1 METFSGVRCIEAAG
15 ETQNCFRTFTPYTS
29 EPYSLYLSP
38 YILSL
43 MDIFLIRHTEV
54 SVGRSVAYGQTD
66 VDLAEVYEEQRD
78 RLRTHLPEDP
88 AVIFSSPLNR
98 CRRLAEDL
106 VEAMAVGSQ
115 IETAPGQTTVVDAH
129 RPVVLYDHRLKE
141 YHFGDWEMKPWSE
154 IGRELLDPWMA
165 DFVNIPTPNG
175 ENFNDV
181 FTRVGA
187 FWNEQIL
194 PLAETH
200 SGRPVFIVSH
210 GGVIRALLCLFLD
223 LSLQNAYRI
232 NLDYGAVTKLT
243 LTGSSYTIQYINR

>member
-1 METFSGVRCIEAAG
+1 
-15 ETQNCFRTFTPYTS
+15 
-29 EPYSLYLSP
+29 
-38 YILSL
+38 
-43 MDIFLIRHTEV
+43 MDIYLIRHTEV

-66 VDLAEVYEEQRD
+66 VELADTYDEQRD
-78 RLRTHLPEDP
+78 RLRAHLPQDVGWLAP
-88 AVIFSSPLNR
+88 AAIFSSPLTR
-98 CRRLAEDL
+98 CRRLAHDL
-106 VEAMAVGSQ
+106 AEALAVGSQ
-115 IETAPGQTTVVDAH
+115 IETAPGQTAVVDAQQ
-129 RPVVLYDHRLKE
+129 PVVQYDDRLKE
-141 YHFGDWEMKPWSE
+141 YHFGDWEMKPWAD
-154 IGRELLDPWMA
+154 IGRDVLDTWMA
-165 DFVNIPTPNG
+165 DFVNVRTPNG

-187 FWNEQIL
+187 FWQEQIV

-200 SGRPVFIVSH
+200 SGRPVFIISH